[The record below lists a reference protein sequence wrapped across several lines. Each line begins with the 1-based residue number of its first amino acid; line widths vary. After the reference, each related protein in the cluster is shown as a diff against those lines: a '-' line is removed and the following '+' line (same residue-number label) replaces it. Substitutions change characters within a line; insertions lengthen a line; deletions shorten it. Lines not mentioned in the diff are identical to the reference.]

1 MARVIWSP
9 QALDDLEAIREFI
22 AADAP
27 RTAQSF
33 IRKIFARVERLQ
45 RFPLSGAMVPE
56 LQLDDFREV
65 RLKRYRIIY
74 RVRSEML
81 VEVVTVYHGSRML
94 DLDLF
99 LLE

>member
-1 MARVIWSP
+1 M
-9 QALDDLEAIREFI
+9 DAIREFI
-22 AADAP
+22 AADAS

-56 LQLDDFREV
+56 LQQEDFREV
-65 RLKRYRIIY
+65 RLKRFRIIY
-74 RVRSEML
+74 RVHSERL
-81 VEVVTVYHGSRML
+81 VEIVTVYHGSRLL

-99 LLE
+99 LHD